1 VGAPDNIA
9 EAPANA
15 LATRVERSAPSLGG
29 SALTLTFLRSALTAA
44 LSDIKGLG
52 GNLIF
57 FTSLQTWRKA
67 NCSLDQ
73 REELLEQTL

>member
-1 VGAPDNIA
+1 
-9 EAPANA
+9 
-15 LATRVERSAPSLGG
+15 LGG

-67 NCSLDQ
+67 NFSLDQ